1 MVYQQRTFDP
11 PPEDRPV
18 KETLARLVSSLASR
32 RPRAWLAAV
41 LLCACASAGAA
52 WEPSKPITFVVTGG
66 AGGGADQMA
75 RLIQGIAAK
84 HKLSPQP
91 LVVVIMNGGG
101 GGQGFMDVKAAAGDA
116 HKIMIVL
123 SNVHSVPLSTKLPFN
138 WRDVTPVALM
148 ALDEFVLWVNAKSPH
163 QSLPDFLKAVRAAP
177 AETFKVGGAGRKR
190 EDEIVT
196 AMIESVAKVDF
207 TFIPYKGGGEIS
219 SQLVG
224 GHIDANVN
232 NPIEHVSHWRAGQV
246 RPLCVLNTQRMP
258 FRDAIAD
265 GKSWHDIPTC
275 REQGMD
281 AQYLMLR
288 AIMMPKGVSGEQLDY
303 YVNLLKRVKETP
315 EWKEFINRGAY
326 NDRFLSGAEFSKFLE
341 EDERRHREIMQ
352 KAGFLAP

>member
-1 MVYQQRTFDP
+1 MKPTI
-11 PPEDRPV
+11 DR
-18 KETLARLVSSLASR
+18 LAPSISR
-32 RPRAWLAAV
+32 IRAWLAAG
-41 LLCACASAGAA
+41 LLLASTSAAAA
-52 WEPSKPITFVVTGG
+52 WEPTKPITFVVTGG

-75 RLIQGIAAK
+75 RLIQGIASK

-101 GGQGFMDVKAAAGDA
+101 GGQGFMDVKNSTGDP

-123 SNVHSVPLSTKLPFN
+123 ANVHSVPLSTKLPFN
-138 WRDVTPVALM
+138 WRDTTPVALM

-163 QSLPDFLKAVRAAP
+163 QALPDFLKAVKAAP
-177 AETFKVGGAGRKR
+177 AGTFKVGGAGRKR

-196 AMIESVAKVDF
+196 AMIESVADIDF

-246 RPLCVLNTQRMP
+246 RPLCVMNTQRMP
-258 FRDAIAD
+258 FKQQVAE
-265 GKSWHDIPTC
+265 GKSWNDIPTC

-281 AQYLMLR
+281 AQYMMLR
-288 AIMMPKGVSGEQLDY
+288 AIMMPKGVGQEQVDW
-303 YVNLLKRVKETP
+303 YVNLMKRVKQTP
-315 EWKEFINRGAY
+315 EWKEFIDRGAY
-326 NDRFLSGAEFSKFLE
+326 NDKFLSGEQFSKFLE
-341 EDERRHREIMQ
+341 EDEKRHRDIMQ
-352 KAGFLAP
+352 KAGFLAR